1 MAHTKPRR
9 SSGASTPANLVR
21 LERVITESLE
31 RLAQLERESD
41 LTIKRIATIQ
51 AEVDHLRSL
60 VRGV

>member
-1 MAHTKPRR
+1 MTRTKLHR
-9 SSGASTPANLVR
+9 SAGASTHANLAR
-21 LERVITESLE
+21 LERSISECSE
-31 RLAQLERESD
+31 RLVQLERDRD

>member
-1 MAHTKPRR
+1 MATNKPHR
-9 SSGASTPANLVR
+9 SPGASTHDHLVR
-21 LERVITESLE
+21 LERAMDQCSE
-31 RLAQLERESD
+31 RIAQLERERD

>member
-1 MAHTKPRR
+1 MAPPKPRR
-9 SSGASTPANLVR
+9 SVRASTRARVVR
-21 LERVITESLE
+21 LERSLSE
-31 RLAQLERESD
+31 CSDRVVQLERDRD

>member
-9 SSGASTPANLVR
+9 STGASTHANLVR
-21 LERVITESLE
+21 LERVISESLE

>member
-1 MAHTKPRR
+1 MAGTKLRR
-9 SSGASTPANLVR
+9 SAGASTHASLARV
-21 LERVITESLE
+21 ERAISECSE
-31 RLAQLERESD
+31 RLIQLERDRD